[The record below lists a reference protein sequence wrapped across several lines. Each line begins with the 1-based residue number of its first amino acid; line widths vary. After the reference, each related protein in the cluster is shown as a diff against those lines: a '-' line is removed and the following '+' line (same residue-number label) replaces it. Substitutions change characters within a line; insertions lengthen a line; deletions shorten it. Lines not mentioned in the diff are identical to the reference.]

1 MYKYIVNPE
10 TGRKVNVFGRKGKQV
25 LSNFLSQLGGTLGKL
40 CKAGCGFSAGEKSD
54 YCSVCARNAPPTDIE
69 DEEPVVT
76 SLILQEEPAETSL
89 ILQDDEVKEY
99 ANPLDY
105 CNDLINTYRTQYFPV
120 LKKSLSMPNW
130 DDPLGP
136 PTVALP
142 GDGRTCP
149 DNFSFIMTKNN
160 NYIVVVG
167 EVHASGSM
175 MGEDLPD
182 FTIAASN
189 VVNKLK
195 NKVDGYTRVAAVEL
209 PIIHSFDMNLDSI
222 TDFEAE
228 DQKIIGSGA
237 GRVVCENNQWERG
250 KKGRNYDFGS
260 LNHTIFNNKV
270 RDDGVKIERAEDTE
284 AHKLG
289 TSSNARNSGASIRL
303 NAIAKKHSNCI
314 IFFPYGLSHLCNV
327 DFRAQSADCCSIQ
340 EHLWKSGWTCLK
352 GTPGPSVTDPT
363 YTCSRP

>member
-10 TGRKVNVFGRKGKQV
+10 TGRKVNVFGKKGKQV

-40 CKAGCGFSAGEKSD
+40 CKAGCGFNAGEKSD

-69 DEEPVVT
+69 DEEPVV
-76 SLILQEEPAETSL
+76 
-89 ILQDDEVKEY
+89 KEY

-105 CNDLINTYRTQYFPV
+105 CNDLINTYRTQYLPV
-120 LKKSLSMPNW
+120 LKKSVNIEGRLF
-130 DDPLGP
+130 
-136 PTVALP
+136 LP
-142 GDGRTCP
+142 DRCP
-149 DNFSFIMTKNN
+149 VDNFSFIMTKNN

-195 NKVDGYTRVAAVEL
+195 NKVVGYTRVAAVEL

-222 TDFEAE
+222 TEREAE
-228 DQKIIGSGA
+228 DQNIVGSGA
-237 GRVVCENNQWERG
+237 GRRMCENNQWEPG
-250 KKGRNYDFGS
+250 ETGPGYNFAS

-284 AHKLG
+284 AHTLG
-289 TSSNARNSGASIRL
+289 TSSNARNSGASRRL

-314 IFFPYGLSHLCNV
+314 IFFPYGLSHLCNAG
-327 DFRAQSADCCSIQ
+327 DRDPSYASCCSIQ
-340 EHLWKSGWTCLK
+340 ENLWKSGWTCSK

-363 YTCSRP
+363 YTCSLP